1 MMMPETSRVLSL
13 DRPARYLITV
23 PGQLDDTWSD
33 WFAGLAI
40 RSGPGNQTT
49 LSSLLQDQAELF
61 GVLGKIQAL
70 HLILISV
77 NRI

>member
-1 MMMPETSRVLSL
+1 MDEPHYYEICIQG
-13 DRPARYLITV
+13 YLAER
-23 PGQLDDTWSD
+23 WSD
-33 WFAGLAI
+33 WFARLAI
-40 RSGPGNQTT
+40 CNGPGNQTT
-49 LSSLLQDQAELF
+49 LSGLLQDQAELF

>member
-1 MMMPETSRVLSL
+1 MDEPHFYEIRIQG
-13 DRPARYLITV
+13 YLAER
-23 PGQLDDTWSD
+23 WSD

-40 RSGPGNQTT
+40 SNGQDNQTT
-49 LSSLLQDQAELF
+49 LSGLLQDQAELF

>member
-1 MMMPETSRVLSL
+1 MDEPQFYEIRIEG
-13 DRPARYLITV
+13 YLAER
-23 PGQLDDTWSD
+23 WSD

-40 RSGPGNQTT
+40 SNGPGKQTT
-49 LSSLLQDQAELF
+49 LSGLLQDQAELF